1 MHTRSGDSGQNPE
14 TLVDILYGLSF
25 HSQAIENAN
34 RAMPIV
40 LLANK
45 CDLPELKVA
54 RQKYNSYVRDNGL
67 LAWFETSS
75 RDFGN
80 ISLAVQRLVEY
91 ILETDDSV
99 RAAGENAQIWK
110 QF

>member
-1 MHTRSGDSGQNPE
+1 MISAVIHATFPHVLASRARNK
-14 TLVDILYGLSF
+14 F
-25 HSQAIENAN
+25 FSQAIENAN

-54 RQKYNSYVRDNGL
+54 RQKYNSYVKDNGL